1 MNFLSLLKITLAL
14 LLAAVLFPGC
24 RIANSTG
31 QRGQPTGHRV
41 LLITGGHDF
50 NEEEFFKMFFS
61 LGDFRVDTISQPAA
75 NRSLLSDTIGQYDVI
90 VFYDMWQD
98 ISEQEKNAFISLT
111 EKGTGLV
118 FLHHSLVS
126 YQQWDEIKNIR
137 GGKYYERNRNYPP
150 EMLSGYKYDLLMDV
164 TVKDRRHP
172 VTAGMR
178 NFRLLDE
185 GYSNISVIDGITP
198 LLGTDHP
205 DASEIIA
212 WAHRY
217 NNSKVVYIL
226 PGHDEKAWSDQNYRR
241 ILTNAITWTGNK
253 LIKYPERIIVE

>member
-1 MNFLSLLKITLAL
+1 MKIPSLYKFLCL
-14 LLAAVLFPGC
+14 LLVAALFSSC
-24 RIANSTG
+24 MSAIRQNSG
-31 QRGQPTGHRV
+31 ADARQGHRV
-41 LLITGGHDF
+41 LLVTGGHDF
-50 NEEEFFKMFFS
+50 DEDTFYEMFFS
-61 LGDFRVDTISQPAA
+61 LGDFRVDTLSQPAA
-75 NRSLLSDTIGQYDVI
+75 NRSLLSDTIDQYDVI

-98 ISEQEKNAFISLT
+98 ISQQEKEAFINLT
-111 EKGTGLV
+111 QKGTGLV

-126 YQQWDEIKNIR
+126 YQQWDEIKKIR

-150 EMLSGYKYDLLMDV
+150 EMLSGYKYDLRMDV

-178 NFRLLDE
+178 NFSLIDE
-185 GYSNISVIDGITP
+185 GYSNISVIDGVTP
-198 LLGTDHP
+198 LLGTEHP

-226 PGHDEKAWSDQNYRR
+226 PGHDNKAWSNQNYRR

-253 LIKYPERIIVE
+253 LIKHPERIIVD